1 MCISIQGW
9 TIMPPTLKA
18 KFMYLNWALVSDS
31 MRFWLGNGRVKKKR
45 EVIFTTIKAIPPDE
59 AIWAQLNYR
68 ESLDSPKESKPI
80 FQKFHRLHWVEIHQI
95 NPYFRFQKFISTLP
109 DFGIPREQFQ
119 VVFYDAFA
127 HRKHSEL

>member
-1 MCISIQGW
+1 
-9 TIMPPTLKA
+9 
-18 KFMYLNWALVSDS
+18 MYLNWALVSDS